1 MDGNDTQSFLE
12 DKPIQESSDIVQEQI
27 EEISSTLVT
36 ITEFADQTWNN
47 QEHLNESVSIENLSI
62 TQTLWSKSDS
72 FKHKLLHKFQ
82 ASIYL
87 IIYIPSTCRVLCF
100 MFPPGRIQGNM
111 LCKIMIFVVSA
122 MKKVVV
128 QKRSAKKIFLKALKN
143 ICARVSSYISLQANA
158 WIFIKKE
165 NMTQMFF
172 PVNFVKFLRKS
183 FSQNT
188 SGRLLLSWS

>member
-1 MDGNDTQSFLE
+1 M
-12 DKPIQESSDIVQEQI
+12 
-27 EEISSTLVT
+27 
-36 ITEFADQTWNN
+36 
-47 QEHLNESVSIENLSI
+47 SIENLSV
-62 TQTLWSKSDS
+62 TKTLWSKSDS
-72 FKHKLLHKFQ
+72 FKHRLLHKFQ

-100 MFPPGRIQGNM
+100 IFPPGRIQGYV

-128 QKRSAKKIFLKALKN
+128 QRRSAKKIFLKALKN
-143 ICARVSSYISLQANA
+143 ICARVSSYVSLQTNA
-158 WIFIKKE
+158 WIFIKKRE
-165 NMTQMFF
+165 YDTDVF

-188 SGRLLLSWS
+188 SGECFCHEVSQIAMIKRRNLCKFWGVFWSLFDHSYYLVLYLC